1 MDASLLA
8 IVTANGCRAIARV
21 AAGLLSLDMDG
32 DSDGRMTRR
41 TIRYGSGVAFAGGAT
56 AP

>member
-1 MDASLLA
+1 MDASLA

-21 AAGLLSLDMDG
+21 AAGLRSLDMDG
-32 DSDGRMTRR
+32 ASDRLMTGR
-41 TIRYGSGVAFAGGAT
+41 TILFGSGVAFAGGAT